1 MLNRIIATAA
11 LTALASSALA
21 QQVAPPETESDAA
34 HHYFHATESAHA
46 AEWGYTGEIGPEH
59 WADLSPDYSV
69 ARSGNQ
75 QSPID
80 IKSEFVKPLPKIK
93 FHYQPAPVRM
103 VYNGHTIEEE
113 EEAGSSI
120 SVGETRYDLKQ
131 FHFHSPSEHTVDGKS
146 FAMEMHLVHKT
157 EGGQVAVVAVLID
170 EVDASNESFEVLLD
184 RLPNKSTPRTESNR
198 QIDATAVLPKDHA
211 YFAYDGSFTTPPCT
225 EGVKWFVLQKPI
237 GLSKEQIDEFRKTID
252 GNNRPVQPRHGRAVH
267 RSAQ

>member
-1 MLNRIIATAA
+1 MLNRIITTLA
-11 LTALASSALA
+11 LTAIASSGLA

-46 AEWGYTGEIGPEH
+46 AEWGYAGKIGPAH
-59 WADLSPDYSV
+59 WADLSPDYSL
-69 ARSGNQ
+69 AKSGKQ

-80 IKSEFVKPLPKIK
+80 IKSALAQPLPKIK
-93 FHYQPAPVRM
+93 FQYQPAPVRM

-120 SVGETRYDLKQ
+120 SVGEARYELKQ

-157 EGGQVAVVAVLID
+157 ESGQVAVVAVLID
-170 EVDASNESFEVLLD
+170 QVDKPNESFAVLLD
-184 RLPNKSTPRTESNR
+184 RLPTKLTRRTASNR
-198 QIDATAVLPKDHA
+198 QIDANALLPKDHA
-211 YFAYDGSFTTPPCT
+211 YFAYEGSFTTPPCT

-237 GLSKEQIDEFRKTID
+237 GLSKKQIDEFRKTIN
-252 GNNRPVQPRHGRAVH
+252 GNNRPVQPRHGRVVH
-267 RSAQ
+267 RSAR